1 MTTIY
6 FAGSE
11 DIDFTFYAGMV
22 IRTSTA
28 SFRPSWVR
36 SAFGDGSSGTA
47 AALEN
52 TVPFTASVFWA
63 QARFCNSFAAGMV
76 ANSYIMELRSSDHLP
91 RLRFKVTNGGGPTNT
106 FAVVKTTAAGVETS
120 LFTGSLIWDTPGTG
134 NEAQALSWQVN
145 YAVAGKVEVFYK
157 GISLGSFTGD
167 VTTDSVTSLSYIA
180 LKGSGGGNN
189 CFWSEIMVADIDLRA
204 VGLQAFAPVAN
215 GNTHNFDTG
224 TPAAANVNEITLN
237 LATLDGSTTA
247 AQIDEYTTGAVIA
260 GTWDVAAYGVSAY
273 MAKGAS
279 GPSKADLAV
288 RTGAADFF
296 SADQVLST
304 YYTDFQNW
312 WTTNPNTAAPWQTN
326 QIGSTAG
333 FNIGVKSVT

>member
-11 DIDFTFYAGMV
+11 DIDFTFYAGMALT
-22 IRTSTA
+22 TST
-28 SFRPSWVR
+28 SRFRPSWVR
-36 SAFGDGSSGTA
+36 SGVGDAAGGAFSA
-47 AALEN
+47 AEN
-52 TVPFTASVFWA
+52 IIPFTASVFWA
-63 QARFCNSFAAGMV
+63 QARFCNSFAAG
-76 ANSYIMELRSSDHLP
+76 AIINSYIMELRSSDHLP
-91 RLRFKVTNGGGPTNT
+91 RLRFKLTNGGGPSNT
-106 FAVVKTTAAGVETS
+106 FAVVKTDAAGVETS
-120 LFTGSLIWDTPGTG
+120 LFTGTVIWDTPATG
-134 NEAQALSWQVN
+134 NEGQTLSWQVN
-145 YAVAGKVEVFYK
+145 YAVAGKVELFYK

-167 VTTDSVTSLSYIA
+167 VTTNSLTSLAYVA
-180 LKGSGGGNN
+180 VKGTGGGNN

-224 TPAAANVNEITLN
+224 TPAAANVNETILN
-237 LATLDGSTTA
+237 IATLDGSTTA
-247 AQIDEYTTGAVIA
+247 GQIDEYTTGAVIA
-260 GTWDVAAYGVSAY
+260 GTFDVAAYGVSAY
-273 MAKGAS
+273 MAKGTS

-296 SADQVLST
+296 SVDQVLT
-304 YYTDFQNW
+304 NYYTNFQNW

>member
-1 MTTIY
+1 VTTVY

-11 DIDFTFYAGMV
+11 DIDFTFYASMGLTTNGA
-22 IRTSTA
+22 R
-28 SFRPSWVR
+28 FRPSWVR
-36 SAFGDGSSGTA
+36 SGVGDLAGA
-47 AALEN
+47 AGVAEN
-52 TVPFTASVFWA
+52 TVPFAASVFWA

-91 RLRFKVTNGGGPTNT
+91 RLRLKITNGSGPTNT
-106 FAVVKTTAAGVETS
+106 FSVVKTTAAGVETV
-120 LFTGSLIWDTPGTG
+120 LFSGSVTWDTPATG
-134 NEAQALSWQVN
+134 NEAQAVSWNVN
-145 YAVAGKVEVFYK
+145 YAVAGRVELFYK

-167 VTTDSVTSLSYIA
+167 VTTDAITQLAYVAVKST
-180 LKGSGGGNN
+180 GGGNN
-189 CFWSEIMVADIDLRA
+189 SFWSEIMVTDFDLRA

-224 TPAAANVNEITLN
+224 TPAAANVNENVLN
-237 LATLDGSTTA
+237 IATLDGSSVA
-247 AQIDEYTTGAVIA
+247 GQIDEYTTQAVIG
-260 GTWDVAAYGVSAY
+260 GTFDVAAYGVSAY

-288 RTGAADFF
+288 RTGGADFF
-296 SADQVLST
+296 SADQVLAT
-304 YYTDFQNW
+304 YYTDYQNW
-312 WTTNPNTAAPWQTN
+312 WTVNPNTLAAWTTA